1 MKNEALFDR
10 TAPDEVVVQ
19 RSFDAP
25 RELVFKAWTD
35 PVLLAGW
42 WGPGGFTSIVAAW
55 EARPGGAIR
64 IDMKAPDGTVYPMGG
79 TVREVAPPEKFVF
92 TSGPL
97 DEKGGFL
104 FEILNTVTFEAEG
117 AGTRLTMVARVI
129 TKRQGVDHFLMGM
142 RAGWTQ
148 SLERLGACV
157 AGAKA

>member
-1 MKNEALFDR
+1 MKNESILDR

-35 PVLLAGW
+35 PSLLAGW
-42 WGPGGFTSIVAAW
+42 WGPGGFTSIVTAW
-55 EARPGGAIR
+55 EARPEGAIR
-64 IDMKAPDGTVYPMGG
+64 LDMKGPDGTVYPMGG
-79 TVREVAPPEKFVF
+79 TVKEVSPPEKFVF
-92 TSGPL
+92 MSGPI

-104 FEILNTVTFEAEG
+104 FEILNTVTFEAAPG
-117 AGTRLTMVARVI
+117 GTRLTVVARVI
-129 TKRQGVDHFLMGM
+129 KKRQGVDHFLKGM

-157 AGAKA
+157 AGAKL